1 MSLRAGLEDKYVTV
15 NGRSI
20 RYIEKGSGRPLVCIH
35 STGISLSADQWLVSI
50 DALSVSSHVYA
61 LDMPGWGLSDYPGQ
75 GYSFP
80 MWTSTIK
87 GFCDAL
93 GLEQVD
99 VAGQAL
105 GAWFATLFASEYPGL
120 VRRVILV
127 SLAGLGPP
135 PRGVA
140 SGAQFQLPDREQL
153 RHALWMEWTGF
164 VPITGAIL
172 DEQERRMQRP
182 GRVEQFTAI
191 RSYLNDPAVREEFSP
206 RRRLPAMQMPVL
218 VAWGDDSP
226 SLRVDQAFEAFNLLP
241 NPRLLVTYG
250 GDHNPMGF
258 NAPEFQAAATA
269 FLTAEEIKP
278 VK

>member
-1 MSLRAGLEDKYVTV
+1 MSLRADLEDKYVEV
-15 NGRSI
+15 DGRSI

-50 DALSVSSHVYA
+50 DALSASAHVYA
-61 LDMPGWGLSDYPGQ
+61 LDMPGWGLSDYAGE

-80 MWTSTIK
+80 VWTNTIR

-105 GAWFATLFASEYPGL
+105 GAWFATLFASEHPEL

-127 SLAGLGPP
+127 SLAGLSPP

-140 SGAQFQLPDREQL
+140 GGAQFHLPDREQL
-153 RHALWMEWTGF
+153 RHALWMEWTRF
-164 VPITGAIL
+164 VPITDTVL

-191 RSYLNDPAVREEFSP
+191 RAYLNDPAVREEFSP
-206 RRRLPAMQMPVL
+206 RHRLPTMEMPVL
-218 VAWGDDSP
+218 IAWGDDSP
-226 SLRVDQAFEAFNLLP
+226 ALKVEYGFEAFNLAP

-258 NAPEFQAAATA
+258 NAREFEAAAIA
-269 FLTAEEIKP
+269 FLTAEEVKP